1 MDSWDQLRLTK
12 SISNYIFAALIVC
25 HGPQSKKLMFQRVLS
40 NPKIQPNLPNYILPA
55 KIAITQQKVLAR
67 VNKSIK
73 EVISSNSN
81 VKLANKH
88 CFISASIEVGP
99 SSSMTRIT
107 RVLCINPRNIFYA
120 YERWKLISD
129 LDIPLWSFSIKKNKI
144 DECTNVVKK
153 VVICWWASDTW
164 ISPNKYNVTR
174 KHLEA
179 RVYNEKPTHFLME
192 TQVL

>member
-1 MDSWDQLRLTK
+1 MLLSLESIKRCLHAKEMQAKITLVEEIMDSRKQPRLIK
-12 SISNYIFAALIVC
+12 SISNYIFAALIVY
-25 HGPQSKKLMFQRVLS
+25 HGPQSKKLMLQRVLS
-40 NPKIQPNLPNYILPA
+40 NPKIQPNLPDYILPA
-55 KIAITQQKVLAR
+55 QIVITQQEVLAG

-73 EVISSNSN
+73 EVIRSNSN

-99 SSSMTRIT
+99 SSSMTKIV

-129 LDIPLWSFSIKKNKI
+129 LGIPLWSLSIRKNKI

-153 VVICWWASDTW
+153 VVICWWALDT
-164 ISPNKYNVTR
+164 
-174 KHLEA
+174 
-179 RVYNEKPTHFLME
+179 
-192 TQVL
+192 